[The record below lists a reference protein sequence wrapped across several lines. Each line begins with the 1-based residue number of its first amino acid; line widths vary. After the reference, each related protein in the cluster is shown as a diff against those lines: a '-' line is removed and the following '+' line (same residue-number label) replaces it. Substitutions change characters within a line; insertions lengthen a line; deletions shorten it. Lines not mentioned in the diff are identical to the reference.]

1 MQFSIHSTNDD
12 QRDRM
17 MPVRKWSFDK
27 IAAYGGKFYAT
38 GDRKIALNF
47 ALAQDSEIDPEKL
60 VQYFDPEIFLIKL
73 TPVNPTYSSQANRVE
88 SFVFSDDNCRNL
100 VRSLTETGYEVIVS
114 IGELKE
120 NDLGSNCGQYVMRHL
135 QADDKTGHAYREV
148 LPSAKTVDIIT
159 RS

>member
-1 MQFSIHSTNDD
+1 
-12 QRDRM
+12 
-17 MPVRKWSFDK
+17 
-27 IAAYGGKFYAT
+27 
-38 GDRKIALNF
+38 
-47 ALAQDSEIDPEKL
+47 
-60 VQYFDPEIFLIKL
+60 
-73 TPVNPTYSSQANRVE
+73 
-88 SFVFSDDNCRNL
+88 
-100 VRSLTETGYEVIVS
+100 LTETGYEVIVS